1 MKTNRLAFLEGIK
14 DGIPIALGYAAVAF
28 SLGIAMRNAGMNA
41 LQGFLISL
49 ANVASAG
56 EYADL
61 QVIAEDG
68 AYIEIIIVTFVAN
81 MRYLLMSTAL
91 TQRFLR
97 DTPFYHRFFVGYGV
111 TDEIFGIS
119 IGHAK
124 HIEPF
129 YNYGAIVVSVPAWA
143 LGTSFGILAGN
154 ILPSRIVSA
163 LSVALYGMFIAIII
177 PPAKENPVTAG
188 VVISGFLLS
197 WLTRNFTLLSSGMK
211 TIILTIFIASIAA
224 WRFPHEN
231 A

>member
-68 AYIEIIIVTFVAN
+68 AYIEIVIVTFVAN

-91 TQRFLR
+91 AQRFLP

-111 TDEIFGIS
+111 TDEIFGVS
-119 IGHAK
+119 IGHSR

-129 YNYGAIVVSVPAWA
+129 YNYGAIAVSVPAWA

-163 LSVALYGMFIAIII
+163 LSVALYGMFIAIIV
-177 PPAKENPVTAG
+177 PPAKENPVTAC

-197 WLTRNFTLLSSGMK
+197 WLTRNLSLLSSGMK
-211 TIILTIFIASIAA
+211 TIILTILIASIAA